1 MKNWNLVVAVSLGL
15 LVAGVAQAQRDSVY
29 TRGAGDANRLV
40 RGKVVA
46 TTAFKVTVETESGKK
61 DVPSSEVK
69 KIAFSG
75 EPRGLTRARDHL
87 ESERFDDCLSAIKKL
102 KLPDSKFVRQEAK
115 FLEAFASGK
124 KSLLGDQAISTAA
137 AEQLLGKFVRENS
150 DSYRLVR
157 AVDLYA
163 QLLLA
168 NGKTKEAQKEFN
180 KLTKSRWPEF
190 ESRGRYFEGEA
201 LIHQGDFA
209 AAKSS
214 FQKLANA
221 SGTDK
226 FAKEYR
232 LLSQCQLAK
241 LTGLEGGVD
250 SAVATL
256 EKIIKDENSDNARLF
271 ALAYNSLGTCYMQK
285 NELKKACRAFLHTEL
300 LFSTETNAHA
310 EALYNLAK
318 IWPQLNET
326 ERANRAR
333 STLTSRYR
341 NTIWASKL

>member
-137 AEQLLGKFVRENS
+137 AEQLLGKFVR
-150 DSYRLVR
+150 
-157 AVDLYA
+157 
-163 QLLLA
+163 
-168 NGKTKEAQKEFN
+168 QKA
-180 KLTKSRWPEF
+180 W
-190 ESRGRYFEGEA
+190 
-201 LIHQGDFA
+201 Q
-209 AAKSS
+209 
-214 FQKLANA
+214 
-221 SGTDK
+221 
-226 FAKEYR
+226 
-232 LLSQCQLAK
+232 LSQNHK
-241 LTGLEGGVD
+241 EG
-250 SAVATL
+250 
-256 EKIIKDENSDNARLF
+256 
-271 ALAYNSLGTCYMQK
+271 
-285 NELKKACRAFLHTEL
+285 
-300 LFSTETNAHA
+300 
-310 EALYNLAK
+310 
-318 IWPQLNET
+318 
-326 ERANRAR
+326 
-333 STLTSRYR
+333 
-341 NTIWASKL
+341 